1 MFLAVLDNPLGHLHS
16 LVFSFAPR
24 AYLDCLLGPYFGLF
38 SELLLLYTQFHTE
51 LVDFFV
57 LCDPASCYSLCCSC
71 FEFLLLLL
79 LWTKFILVYGL
90 LVRVVSL

>member
-51 LVDFFV
+51 LVDFFFV
-57 LCDPASCYSLCCSC
+57 LFDPASGYSLCCCC

-79 LWTKFILVYGL
+79 LLWAKLILVY
-90 LVRVVSL
+90 S